1 MRKYY
6 SIPLIFLFL
15 AAVIGLFL
23 RWQFIAP
30 TPGVRY
36 TFFLHGHS
44 HVMFL
49 GWIFNVLYLSFV
61 EYHLPSFRRNNYIR
75 LFIALQFPV
84 IAMMVSF
91 PIQGYGPFSIIFS
104 TLHTLGVMIFIPVF
118 FRRTQNQS
126 SVSLWFART
135 SLIFF
140 FLSTAG
146 PFVLGYLMANGLG
159 QTVWYNFSIYYYLH
173 FQYNGFFLFGVISLF
188 FQLLE
193 RKGITVNQSTSRSFG
208 LWMAL
213 ACVPGY
219 ALSVL
224 FAKPGITFNIIGA
237 AAATIQIIALA
248 RFVPEIRRLASSL
261 KKQFHPLTRRLFG
274 LVTIALI
281 SKFIL
286 QLASAHP
293 AIAQLAYELRPLVIA
308 YLHLVLVGII
318 TLFLLAWYVEMRL
331 VKIFIAGVSV
341 TLLVTGFI
349 GSEFCL
355 VILPWWSN
363 VFGTANSA
371 PACIFAFSI
380 LMVGGTLSLML
391 AYRRSYQDAL

>member
-15 AAVIGLFL
+15 AALIGLFL

-61 EYHLPSFRRNNYIR
+61 EYHLPALRRKNYIR
-75 LFIALQFPV
+75 LFIALQVLV
-84 IAMMVSF
+84 IAMMISF
-91 PIQGYGPFSIIFS
+91 PIQGYGLFSIIFS
-104 TLHTLGVMIFIPVF
+104 TVHTLGVIIFVPVF
-118 FRRTQNQS
+118 FHDSKKQR

-146 PFVLGYLMANGLG
+146 PFILGYLMANGLG

-193 RKGITVNQSTSRSFG
+193 RKGIAVNQSTSKSFV

-213 ACVPGY
+213 ACVPAY
-219 ALSVL
+219 ALSLL
-224 FAKPGITFNIIGA
+224 FAKPGIAFNIIGA
-237 AAATIQIIALA
+237 GAATIQIIALV
-248 RFVPEIRRLASSL
+248 RFVPEIRRLAASL
-261 KKQFHPLTRRLFG
+261 KKQFHPLTRGLFG

-281 SKFIL
+281 LKSIL

-331 VKIFIAGVSV
+331 VKIILAGVSA

-355 VILPWWSN
+355 VILPWWSS
-363 VFGTANSA
+363 VFGTVNSA
-371 PACIFAFSI
+371 PTCIFAFST
-380 LMVGGTLSLML
+380 LMAGGTLSFML
-391 AYRRSYQDAL
+391 AYRRSHQDAL